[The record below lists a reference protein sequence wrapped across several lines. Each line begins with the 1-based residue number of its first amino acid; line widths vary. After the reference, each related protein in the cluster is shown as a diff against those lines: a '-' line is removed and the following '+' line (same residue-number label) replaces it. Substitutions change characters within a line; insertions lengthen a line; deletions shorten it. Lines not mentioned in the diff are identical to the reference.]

1 MKGIIAGI
9 KTLIDVIKMIF
20 SIIMSIFKTL
30 GMVLRYLLTIVEL
43 AFDSILLLPEWLKA
57 FAVVTIS
64 ISIAYFLIGRSGG
77 KSEWMT

>member
-9 KTLIDVIKMIF
+9 KTLIDVIKMFF

-64 ISIAYFLIGRSGG
+64 VSIAYFLIGRSGG
-77 KSEWMT
+77 KSE

>member
-1 MKGIIAGI
+1 MKGIISGI
-9 KTLIDVIKMIF
+9 KTLIDVIKMFF

-30 GMVLRYLLTIVEL
+30 AMVLRYLLTIVEL

-77 KSEWMT
+77 KSE

>member
-77 KSEWMT
+77 KSE